1 MCASFNNLF
10 SVPTDRER
18 SRALGDTYQLPD
30 SIRRA
35 VTAGINECFLP
46 FPIPNEGDWVTIN
59 QERGQTAEAF
69 ERTIQTIPHGKVP
82 SLENISEF
90 SSHFFPGCRLE
101 TLPQIDFTDLPK
113 HSRMGQ
119 RIDTYTKKPQYS
131 ATLIIDHLK
140 KMKRRQRKNDT
151 EELFCIGVT
160 MADIYPYSSWNFVYG
175 LASTI
180 DGIAIYSFARLDPSF
195 PDIELVG
202 PCTEQERILILKRAI
217 SVFVHEI
224 IHLFGIKHC
233 IYYFTEQERILIL
246 KRAISVF
253 VHEIIHLFG
262 IKHCIYYLCLMN
274 GAETEVEMDGQPLYL
289 CPICLRKM
297 YTATGKDR
305 KIFNPVETYHDI
317 LDACQKF
324 HFKDEAA

>member
-35 VTAGINECFLP
+35 VTVGINECFLP

-59 QERGQTAEAF
+59 QERGQTVEAF

-233 IYYFTEQERILIL
+233 IYY
-246 KRAISVF
+246 
-253 VHEIIHLFG
+253 
-262 IKHCIYYLCLMN
+262 LCLMN

-324 HFKDEAA
+324 HFKDEAAWYENRLNILTTLTNE

>member
-1 MCASFNNLF
+1 MCASFNKLF
-10 SVPTDRER
+10 SAPTDRER
-18 SRALGDTYQLPD
+18 ARALGDTYQLPD

-35 VTAGINECFLP
+35 VTIGVDECFLP
-46 FPIPNEGDWVTIN
+46 FPIPNEGDWVTMN
-59 QERGQTAEAF
+59 QERGQTVESF
-69 ERTIQTIPHGKVP
+69 ERTKQTVLHGNRRTIYIQPIGSFDHPRVP
-82 SLENISEF
+82 SLKNISEF

-113 HSRMGQ
+113 HSRAGQ
-119 RIDTYTKKPQYS
+119 RIDPYTKKPQYS

-160 MADIYPYSSWNFVYG
+160 MADIYPDSSWNFVYG

-195 PDIELVG
+195 PDIESVG

-217 SVFVHEI
+217 SVCVHEI
-224 IHLFGIKHC
+224 IHLFGLKHC
-233 IYYFTEQERILIL
+233 
-246 KRAISVF
+246 V
-253 VHEIIHLFG
+253 
-262 IKHCIYYLCLMN
+262 YYLCLMN

-305 KIFNPVETYHDI
+305 KIFNVVETYHDI
-317 LDACQKF
+317 LDVCQKF
-324 HFKDEAA
+324 HFKDEAAWYENRLNLLTMLTNE

>member
-35 VTAGINECFLP
+35 VTVGINECFLP

-59 QERGQTAEAF
+59 QERGQTVEAF

-113 HSRMGQ
+113 NSRMGQ

-233 IYYFTEQERILIL
+233 IYY
-246 KRAISVF
+246 
-253 VHEIIHLFG
+253 
-262 IKHCIYYLCLMN
+262 LCLMN

-324 HFKDEAA
+324 HFKDEAAWYENRLNILTTLTNE

>member
-233 IYYFTEQERILIL
+233 IYY
-246 KRAISVF
+246 
-253 VHEIIHLFG
+253 
-262 IKHCIYYLCLMN
+262 LCLMN

-324 HFKDEAA
+324 HFKDEAAWYENRLNILTTLTNE